1 MRIKFKWPEKVNH
14 LGNTLALNITY
25 LHQKDLLIFYIVE
38 LQWSSTMKTSN
49 KNALLILVSCMIL
62 SCRASDNENYT
73 IDSSPSNNTHMALK
87 PNTIERIL
95 ITYCSRH
102 QDVRNFN
109 PTISINEQRCFTT
122 QPFTFEDLQTNG
134 YVCRITNTERKGDF
148 QCRNISI
155 ILLNNGLTASNS
167 IKVKIYEDFLQ
178 GILKAKLRYNTTFVS
193 PAPTVTTDVETTAV
207 SPMNPVPI
215 ANNDSLLVALSVA
228 LGVIVLLV
236 VLVAVLAHRLR
247 RKEKIRCEN

>member
-1 MRIKFKWPEKVNH
+1 M
-14 LGNTLALNITY
+14 NTY
-25 LHQKDLLIFYIVE
+25 YK
-38 LQWSSTMKTSN
+38 
-49 KNALLILVSCMIL
+49 ALLILVPCMVL
-62 SCRASDNENYT
+62 SCSASDNENYT

-155 ILLNNGLTASNS
+155 ILLNNGRTANNS
-167 IKVKIYEDFLQ
+167 IKVQIYEDLLQ
-178 GILKAKLRYNTTFVS
+178 GKLKAKLSYNTTFLAATIVTT
-193 PAPTVTTDVETTAV
+193 APTVTTDAETTETITV
-207 SPMNPVPI
+207 SAMNPVPI
-215 ANNDSLLVALSVA
+215 IANNDSAIALFVALSVA

-247 RKEKIRCEN
+247 RKERDHSQAGDEV

>member
-1 MRIKFKWPEKVNH
+1 M
-14 LGNTLALNITY
+14 NTY
-25 LHQKDLLIFYIVE
+25 YK
-38 LQWSSTMKTSN
+38 
-49 KNALLILVSCMIL
+49 ALLILVPCMVL
-62 SCRASDNENYT
+62 SCSASDNENYT

-155 ILLNNGLTASNS
+155 ILLNNGLNNGLTASNS
-167 IKVKIYEDFLQ
+167 IKVQIYEDLLQ
-178 GILKAKLRYNTTFVS
+178 GKLKAKLRYNTTFLAATIVTT
-193 PAPTVTTDVETTAV
+193 APTVTTEAETITV
-207 SPMNPVPI
+207 SAMNPVPI
-215 ANNDSLLVALSVA
+215 IANNYSAISLFVALSVA

-247 RKEKIRCEN
+247 RKERDHSQAGDEV